1 MMAACVKNVITD
13 TVYTSVGCNRTPQA
27 LDWGNN
33 GLVCFAASHAVAI
46 YDPKVCITVK
56 NVVFSAF
63 VAETRD
69 VNVFTVL
76 YSLPTAME
84 RLRKLCTSTQIESI
98 ASDGFRMDIILL
110 NRNYSVELRITQLW
124 CGIVERRLLVSSPP
138 KSLN

>member
-46 YDPKVCITVK
+46 YDPKVCIAK
-56 NVVFSAF
+56 NIVFSAY
-63 VAETRD
+63 VLETRD

-76 YSLPTAME
+76 YSLPTVME
-84 RLRKLCTSTQIESI
+84 RFCKHFTSTQIEST
-98 ASDGFRMDIILL
+98 ASDGFKMDIILL

-124 CGIVERRLLVSSPP
+124 CGIVERRLLVSSLP
-138 KSLN
+138 KSPN